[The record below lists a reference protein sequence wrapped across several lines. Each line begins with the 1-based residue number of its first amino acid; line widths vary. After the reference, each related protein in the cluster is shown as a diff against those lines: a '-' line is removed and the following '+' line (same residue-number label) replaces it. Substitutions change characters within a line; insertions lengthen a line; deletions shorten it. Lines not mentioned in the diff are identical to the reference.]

1 MKKQSNLSR
10 LPVIWCA
17 WQRMFIEGEE
27 ARFTATRK
35 RKNYHLSEKKQRQ
48 RECPSQQIQKRVAR
62 LVSEEASIRYL
73 TDSLRGVLKN
83 SYSDVNVREARTE
96 KYNSGE

>member
-35 RKNYHLSEKKQRQ
+35 RKNYHLSEKSKD
-48 RECPSQQIQKRVAR
+48 RENAR
-62 LVSEEASIRYL
+62 HS
-73 TDSLRGVLKN
+73 
-83 SYSDVNVREARTE
+83 
-96 KYNSGE
+96 KY